1 MARFRSS
8 EAGLS
13 RAKNCLARYTCPI
26 MIDIRELKTNP
37 DPYRQAAAAKGIGID
52 SIDRIIKLDNRRIEL
67 LGTVEALRAQLN
79 VKGKP
84 SAQELETLQT
94 AKAKL
99 ADLDV
104 KLKDIEAELHQ
115 ESLLVPNLIA
125 PNTPEG
131 GEDNNR
137 EDRSWGEH
145 KSYEFEIKDHLT
157 IAEANGWVDF
167 ERGAKV
173 AGSKFYY
180 LRGSLVR
187 LELAVTQL
195 VYDLVAKHG
204 LEPMLVPHMVNSRVL
219 EASGYQP
226 RGEEQQSYKIENDDL
241 TLIGTAEIPLTGFY
255 GDEILPLEKL
265 PAAFIGLSPAYRR
278 EAGAYG
284 KYSKGLFRVHQF
296 NKLEMYVFCTPETSA
311 EWHQKLVKI
320 EEDICQALEL
330 PYRLVRIAAADMGA
344 PAYEKYD
351 VEYWSPIEQTYR
363 ELMSCSN
370 VTDFQSRRLNIRYR
384 ADDGAVKFVHT
395 LNGTAAAFSRLP
407 IALLENHQQAD
418 GSVRLPKLL
427 AHYYGSEVL

>member
-1 MARFRSS
+1 
-8 EAGLS
+8 
-13 RAKNCLARYTCPI
+13 
-26 MIDIRELKTNP
+26 MIDIRELKSNP
-37 DPYRQAAAAKGIGID
+37 EPYRAAAASKGIGAD
-52 SIDRIIKLDNRRIEL
+52 SINRIIKLDNRRIEL
-67 LGTVEALRAQLN
+67 LGSVEALRAQLN

-84 SAQELETLQT
+84 SAKELVTLQA
-94 AKAKL
+94 AKVKL
-99 ADLDV
+99 AALDTELRDV
-104 KLKDIEAELHQ
+104 ETELHD
-115 ESLLVPNLIA
+115 ESLMVPNLLA

-131 GEDNNR
+131 GEADSR
-137 EDRSWGEH
+137 EERSWGEH
-145 KSYEFEIKDHLT
+145 RTFDFEPKDHLA
-157 IAEANGWVDF
+157 IAEAHGWVDF

-180 LRGSLVR
+180 VRGPLVR

-219 EASGYQP
+219 EATGYQP
-226 RGEEQQSYKIENDDL
+226 RGEEQQSYKIEGDDL
-241 TLIGTAEIPLTGFY
+241 TLIGTAEIPLTGFF
-255 GDEILPLEKL
+255 GDEIMPAASLPT
-265 PAAFIGLSPAYRR
+265 AFIGLSPAYRR

-296 NKLEMYVFCTPETSA
+296 NKLEMYVFCTPETSE

-330 PYRLVRIAAADMGA
+330 PYRLVRIAAKDMGA

-384 ADDGAVKFVHT
+384 ADDGSVRFVHT

-418 GSVRLPKLL
+418 GSIRLPKTL